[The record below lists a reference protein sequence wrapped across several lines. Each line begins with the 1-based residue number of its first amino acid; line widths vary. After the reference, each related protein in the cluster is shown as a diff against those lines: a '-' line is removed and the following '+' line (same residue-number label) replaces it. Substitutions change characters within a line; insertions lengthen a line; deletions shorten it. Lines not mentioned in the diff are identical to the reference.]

1 MCDSVIIAIWFNLFV
16 NQLLSLAKIRHH
28 VNELETAMS
37 GNESENNENHEKNLN
52 IKKRVMAFLD
62 NG

>member
-1 MCDSVIIAIWFNLFV
+1 MSVNG
-16 NQLLSLAKIRHH
+16 S
-28 VNELETAMS
+28 
-37 GNESENNENHEKNLN
+37 ESNENHEKNLN

>member
-1 MCDSVIIAIWFNLFV
+1 MNWRPLCLVMKV
-16 NQLLSLAKIRHH
+16 EVMKIMKKI
-28 VNELETAMS
+28 V
-37 GNESENNENHEKNLN
+37 N

>member
-1 MCDSVIIAIWFNLFV
+1 
-16 NQLLSLAKIRHH
+16 
-28 VNELETAMS
+28 MS
-37 GNESENNENHEKNLN
+37 GNESESNENHEKIVN

>member
-1 MCDSVIIAIWFNLFV
+1 MNWRPLCLVMKV
-16 NQLLSLAKIRHH
+16 KVMKI
-28 VNELETAMS
+28 M
-37 GNESENNENHEKNLN
+37 EKIVN

>member
-1 MCDSVIIAIWFNLFV
+1 
-16 NQLLSLAKIRHH
+16 
-28 VNELETAMS
+28 MS
-37 GNESENNENHEKNLN
+37 GNESESNENHEKNLN

>member
-1 MCDSVIIAIWFNLFV
+1 
-16 NQLLSLAKIRHH
+16 
-28 VNELETAMS
+28 MS
-37 GNESENNENHEKNLN
+37 GNESESNEIMKKIVN

>member
-1 MCDSVIIAIWFNLFV
+1 
-16 NQLLSLAKIRHH
+16 
-28 VNELETAMS
+28 MS
-37 GNESENNENHEKNLN
+37 GNESGSNENHEKNLN